1 MIFGRPAFRIQ
12 PGDVKEANYYLKGSK
27 MDFYELVRG
36 PFAWVALIVFVAGCL
51 FRVISMLISGKREP
65 VLYPSTS
72 FKDAV
77 RSILHGLIPFGS
89 TYMRRQPIFTMVTI
103 GFHLCVIILPL
114 FLLAHIV
121 LWYESWQIL
130 WWSLPDLLADL
141 MAIWVILACIFFLA
155 RRWMVPEA
163 RQVTRRS
170 DVLLLV
176 IILLTFLTGFISH
189 HQWGPY
195 RPILIL
201 HVLAGEILL
210 IAIPF
215 SKLGH
220 MLFFMFSRSYM
231 GAEFGKALKAREW

>member
-1 MIFGRPAFRIQ
+1 
-12 PGDVKEANYYLKGSK
+12 
-27 MDFYELVRG
+27 MDMYELVRG
-36 PFAWVALIVFVAGCL
+36 PFAWVALIIFGAGSIYRIL
-51 FRVISMLISGKREP
+51 SMLVTGKKEP
-65 VLYPSTS
+65 ALDPSEN
-72 FKDAV
+72 FRGAV
-77 RSILHGLIPFGS
+77 RSILHGLIPLGA
-89 TYMRRQPIFTMVTI
+89 TTMRKQPVFAIVTT

-141 MAIWVILACIFFLA
+141 MAVWVILACLYFLG
-155 RRWMVPEA
+155 RRWLVPA
-163 RQVTRRS
+163 VKQVTRPS
-170 DVLLLV
+170 DILLPV
-176 IILLTFLTGFISH
+176 IVLLTFLTGFLAY

-195 RPILIL
+195 RPIMIL

-220 MLFFMFSRSYM
+220 MLFFMFSRAYM
-231 GAEFGKALKAREW
+231 GAEFGKVLKGKEW